1 MIPSPEKASNM
12 PTKISL
18 FIAAAALALGCANM
32 DNDKSDAGT
41 ACTPG
46 AYSCSAQTLL
56 KCITDGSGEVFE
68 ADCAAAGKVCVASLG
83 CATCDPDSFTCKGL
97 SVVQCDSTGT
107 AYKATP
113 TRTCDGNNGE
123 ICFNNACVNA
133 CSLAKK
139 NRSYVGCEYWAVDLD
154 NAVVTSGS
162 AASQQFAVAVS
173 NPSVLTAKVTVSIN
187 SAAYGSTAKVSDVVT
202 RTVKPGSL
210 EVINLAAREVD
221 GSPPGK
227 YNTGGGTAVTPNAYR
242 IVSTAPIIAYQFN
255 PLSNVGVFS
264 NDASLLVPTSALT
277 SSATGE
283 TGAAY
288 RVMSW
293 PQTIAK
299 TNDTKTNFGEHL
311 RTFLT
316 VVGTRD
322 QTKLKVKLS
331 TDTIADTDG
340 KVAANK
346 KGDTVLFTLNAY
358 DVLNLETGDF
368 GADFTG
374 SRVDADKP
382 VVVFAGSEASD
393 VPNVVDLSVRR
404 CCADH
409 LEHQLFPITT
419 LGKTFI
425 ALKTPS
431 RTKALYVA
439 GATITPNDKETEYF
453 RILTAGEAIN
463 VTTNLPS
470 PKDKLQV
477 PDPKDLTRPFIQ
489 IETDRDFTIQAT
501 GPVVVGQFVAGQQ
514 QAGIPSTLPGGDP
527 SFILLPSVEQFR
539 KEYLFLTPDKYA
551 FDFILVAAPQGAVIT
566 LDGRTL
572 KAGCDSSTSK
582 KLCCTVA
589 EVGKVRLAKEQ
600 TDTLFQ
606 AYKCQL
612 SFPKVKPGLT
622 PPNNLEAGDQ
632 NDGVHLLKSTKAA
645 GLVVYGFDAYVSYGY
660 TGGTDLT
667 LININ

>member
-1 MIPSPEKASNM
+1 MIRPSL
-12 PTKISL
+12 L
-18 FIAAAALALGCANM
+18 FAILAAALMAGCANM
-32 DNDKSDAGT
+32 DSDKTDAGT
-41 ACTPG
+41 VCTPG
-46 AYSCSAQTLL
+46 AYSCAATTLL
-56 KCITDGSGEVFE
+56 KCVDDGSGEIFE
-68 ADCAAAGKVCVASLG
+68 ADCAASGKVCVASLG
-83 CATCDPDSFTCKGL
+83 CTVCDPNAYTCKGL
-97 SVVQCDSTGT
+97 NVVQCDEKGTG
-107 AYKATP
+107 YKATP
-113 TRTCDGNNGE
+113 TRVCDGAKGMTCHNNG
-123 ICFNNACVNA
+123 CTNACD
-133 CSLAKK
+133 LAKK

-154 NAVVTSGS
+154 NAVVTSGN
-162 AASQQFAVAVS
+162 AASQQFAVALS
-173 NPSVLTAKVTVSIN
+173 NPSVLAAKVTVSIN
-187 SAAYGSTAKVSDVVT
+187 SAAYGAAAKVTEVLT
-202 RTVKPGSL
+202 RTIKPGSL
-210 EVINLAAREVD
+210 EVLQLAAREVD
-221 GSPPGK
+221 GSPAGK

-255 PLSNVGVFS
+255 PLSNAGVFS
-264 NDASLLVPTSALT
+264 NDASILVPTSALT
-277 SSATGE
+277 TSATAE

-288 RVMSW
+288 MVMSW

-431 RTKALYVA
+431 RTRALAGA
-439 GATITPNDKETEYF
+439 GATITPNDKEKEYF
-453 RILTAGEAIN
+453 RILTASETIN

-470 PKDKLQV
+470 PTDKLQV
-477 PDPKDLTRPFIQ
+477 PDPKTPTQPFIQ

-551 FDFILVAAPQGAVIT
+551 FDFIMVAAPKDAALT

-572 KAGCDSSTSK
+572 KAGCDTSTSK

-589 EVGKVRLAKEQ
+589 EVGKVRLQKE
-600 TDTLFQ
+600 TSDTLYQ

-622 PPNNLEAGDQ
+622 PPNNLEAGSQ
-632 NDGVHLLKSTKAA
+632 NDGVHLLKSTKPA

-660 TGGTDLT
+660 TGGTDLS